1 MNLEEK
7 RKSGRRGAMEVWLVK
22 RDIEFGAVGKGD
34 EQNVCEKG
42 EYMGRFRGIAY
53 TETSKHKH
61 PRRC

>member
-1 MNLEEK
+1 
-7 RKSGRRGAMEVWLVK
+7 MEVWLVK